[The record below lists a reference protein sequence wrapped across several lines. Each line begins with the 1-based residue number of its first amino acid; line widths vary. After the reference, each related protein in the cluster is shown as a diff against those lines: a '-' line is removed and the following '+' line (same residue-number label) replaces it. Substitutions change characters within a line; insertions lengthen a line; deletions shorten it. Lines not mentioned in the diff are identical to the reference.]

1 MNVNNTLSVYLCFLM
16 KKMLKYAPS
25 LKKNRKES
33 KQLREKDGECMSDIW
48 RHRHLLEYFFVV
60 GECSIRC
67 VGRFTVE
74 GSSLSWLISVFND
87 FVVAVTFLVHYHAA
101 HSFVRLLVHLL
112 RVSHQTHEPK
122 RNFSPFFP
130 YTVLCHIWITLFSI
144 TNYSHHP
151 SGSMLYFAVC
161 FLYFHKN
168 SFNFMKKIQS
178 SLCCIFTV
186 VLCVFYRRMWWYH
199 PYSSIQQ
206 CCSRHFYWKFFVV
219 SLTKWKKPATHST

>member
-101 HSFVRLLVHLL
+101 HSFVRLPRSLA
-112 RVSHQTHEPK
+112 SC
-122 RNFSPFFP
+122 FSPNTRTKEKFFSVFSLYCVVP
-130 YTVLCHIWITLFSI
+130 HLNYALFHYKLLSPPIRLYAVLCCVFFVFSQKQFQFHEKN
-144 TNYSHHP
+144 TEFFVLHFYCC
-151 SGSMLYFAVC
+151 AVC
-161 FLYFHKN
+161 IL
-168 SFNFMKKIQS
+168 
-178 SLCCIFTV
+178 
-186 VLCVFYRRMWWYH
+186 
-199 PYSSIQQ
+199 
-206 CCSRHFYWKFFVV
+206 
-219 SLTKWKKPATHST
+219 